1 MKTVYKFQFLS
12 KEFNTLIIKD
22 IFAISKKDV
31 RDYAK
36 QNNIKILS
44 AIYKKVQL

>member
-36 QNNIKILS
+36 QNNIKCVKS
-44 AIYKKVQL
+44 TFCW